1 MMVDSIGRR
10 DYPMIQAL
18 LILFALANMIVN
30 LGVDLMYALLNP
42 RIRYA

>member
-10 DYPMIQAL
+10 DCLMIQAL
-18 LILFALANMIVN
+18 PILFALANMIVN
-30 LGVDLMYALLNP
+30 LGIDPMYAVVNP